1 MSTLITTTA
10 QIGTIKD
17 AGGNNTAITIDS
29 SGRVSRP
36 VLPAWRVQLASNAQN
51 ISANS
56 AVITW
61 DNSSSAGCFIQ
72 GGCTLSSGVVTV
84 PVAGVYQINTS
95 VRKQNINGSY
105 IEVYIRINTSS
116 SHRGY
121 HIIGNPDDT
130 YHSISASQVF
140 KLAANDTVDILV
152 NAQGENS
159 WLVAGGSLSS
169 FSGVMIG

>member
-1 MSTLITTTA
+1 MSTLITNTIQGVQNVKYDSSTTA
-10 QIGTIKD
+10 M
-17 AGGNNTAITIDS
+17 TIDS
-29 SGRVSRP
+29 TGRVSRP
-36 VLPAWRVQLASNAQN
+36 VLPAWRLQLASAQN
-51 ISANS
+51 ISTNS
-56 AVITW
+56 AVVTW

-72 GGCTLSSGVVTV
+72 GGCTLSGGVVTV

-105 IEVYIRINTSS
+105 IEVYIRINTSA

-130 YHSISASQVF
+130 YHSISVGNVF
-140 KLAANDTVDILV
+140 KLSANDTIDILV
-152 NAQGENS
+152 NAQGETS
-159 WLVAGGSLSS
+159 WLVQGSSLSS

>member
-1 MSTLITTTA
+1 MASTLKVNTIQHTGGTT
-10 QIGTIKD
+10 GM
-17 AGGNNTAITIDS
+17 TIDS
-29 SGRVSRP
+29 SGRVFRP
-36 VLPAWRVQLASNAQN
+36 VLPAWRLQLAGTQN

-56 AVITW
+56 AVVTW
-61 DNSSSAGCFIQ
+61 DNSGTAGCFIQ

-95 VRKQNINGSY
+95 VRKQNINGTY
-105 IEVYIRINTSS
+105 IEVYMRINTSS

-169 FSGVMIG
+169 FSGAMIG

>member
-1 MSTLITTTA
+1 MSTLKV
-10 QIGTIKD
+10 GTIQD
-17 AGGNNTAITIDS
+17 HANSITAMTIDS

-36 VLPAWRVQLASNAQN
+36 VLPAWRVQLASAQN
-51 ISANS
+51 ISAAS
-56 AVITW
+56 AVVTW

-84 PVAGVYQINTS
+84 PVAGVYQINAT
-95 VRKQNINGSY
+95 VRKQNINGTY
-105 IEVYIRINTSS
+105 IEMYMRINTSG

-130 YHSISASQVF
+130 YHSISMSQVF
-140 KLAANDTVDILV
+140 KLSANDTVDILV
-152 NAQGENS
+152 NAQGETS
-159 WLVAGGSLSS
+159 WLVQGTSLSA